1 MGTFVDN
8 SLIRGESVQ
17 SNATISWLSQFGKLA
32 FGTFLILWGCLSLT
46 LADNID
52 AAILVLIT
60 LVGGG
65 ALFLAFA
72 LINVVT
78 TELAITNKKLIGK
91 VGFIRRFSIDIPHHQ
106 IESLNVT
113 QGIIGRILRYGKIT
127 VRGAGGNKVSIPYIK
142 EPLQFRKVV
151 MGVIDKSEKSI

>member
-1 MGTFVDN
+1 M
-8 SLIRGESVQ
+8 
-17 SNATISWLSQFGKLA
+17 
-32 FGTFLILWGCLSLT
+32 
-46 LADNID
+46 
-52 AAILVLIT
+52 
-60 LVGGG
+60 
-65 ALFLAFA
+65 
-72 LINVVT
+72 
-78 TELAITNKKLIGK
+78 AITNKKLIGK

-106 IESLNVT
+106 IESLNVN